1 MNMSL
6 FLFVDLELNKG
17 ADCSA
22 EAKKEWAI
30 CFSIEICCTRSDVE
44 EDGGLVGELHF
55 FDTEDGSVHLIVNP
69 WQVGDSGAL
78 SDSAELVVDGT
89 VTEADPALVGTQV
102 GHGDA
107 TQMRADGRAADNAGV
122 AGVGNGGLRLLIELS
137 GGWQGVGLVD
147 LGLGQTTDENQ
158 ITVPGGLEDF
168 TGGQLCA
175 HHGARDADAHTRI
188 GCAANNVEQGGLAD
202 IHLANAQAVCIGM
215 LLCTFNFTHDHARK
229 RWCYRLKF
237 FNLQARHGEGFGEL
251 FGREGWVAKLT
262 QPRFRKLHG
271 L

>member
-44 EDGGLVGELHF
+44 EDGGLVRELHF

-168 TGGQLCA
+168 TGGQL
-175 HHGARDADAHTRI
+175 
-188 GCAANNVEQGGLAD
+188 
-202 IHLANAQAVCIGM
+202 
-215 LLCTFNFTHDHARK
+215 
-229 RWCYRLKF
+229 
-237 FNLQARHGEGFGEL
+237 
-251 FGREGWVAKLT
+251 
-262 QPRFRKLHG
+262 
-271 L
+271 